1 MPKAAAAAGGG
12 RMARE
17 FEDRGTLWVG
27 RPKRGEQL
35 ELGGHKGVSYHIAG
49 LRPGASY
56 EARLSYP
63 AFNPAAF
70 TVMFAPAAEGPQDDD
85 GDDRAEG
92 RSSGSSRSLL
102 NVVQRRFTAPVTVT
116 GPDGASVPVPEL
128 EDGIGFVMFVSA
140 VREGVAAP
148 GYVDDHI
155 ISYSIV
161 VEELALP
168 QYGGLPGGTLGVAAM
183 SVGLIG
189 FAAYGAT
196 KLRRILLIRARG
208 TKIQ

>member
-1 MPKAAAAAGGG
+1 MPQAAAAAGG

-63 AFNPAAF
+63 AFNSAAF

>member
-1 MPKAAAAAGGG
+1 MVTLHWG
-12 RMARE
+12 R
-17 FEDRGTLWVG
+17 G
-27 RPKRGEQL
+27 Q
-35 ELGGHKGVSYHIAG
+35 
-49 LRPGASY
+49 
-56 EARLSYP
+56 
-63 AFNPAAF
+63 NPAAF

-155 ISYSIV
+155 ISYSI
-161 VEELALP
+161 
-168 QYGGLPGGTLGVAAM
+168 GTAA
-183 SVGLIG
+183 SRRSSLFCPRSRVSSF
-189 FAAYGAT
+189 FAE
-196 KLRRILLIRARG
+196 
-208 TKIQ
+208 